1 MWKDYSSSFIRKNR
15 SSSVSTMVAALI
27 ATFFLSLLCSI
38 FYNIWIYDIEEIVL
52 NEGDWQ
58 GRIIAELNETDLL
71 FINNMSNVEKV
82 VVNEKMSEM
91 YGVSDEEVIF
101 EQDSEFND
109 DISVV
114 DIYFQN
120 PRTIYK
126 DMTLIADGL
135 GLDEEE
141 ITYNYQLLSMYFIRI
156 PNDTAPRL
164 ILPIY
169 AAIVLIVAVSLVM
182 VIHNSFA
189 VSMNTRIKQL
199 GILSGIGATPGQI
212 CSCLMQ
218 EAAVLCVVPI
228 VIGTLLGAAGG
239 FGAVSMMNLLAGEM
253 TGRHEVYFRYH
264 PYIFA
269 LTVLISLL
277 TVLISAWIPA
287 GKLARL
293 TPLEAVRGNNE
304 TVLIRRKH
312 SRLLFLLFGIEGE
325 LAGNSL
331 KSQKKALRTSAL
343 SLTLSFFGFTI
354 MLCFFKLSEIS
365 TSYTY
370 FARYQDVWDVMATVK
385 DVRIE
390 KFDLIEELKEAENVR
405 GADSCVIYQKVQMP
419 SYVNQNRISE
429 EVGALGGLKNLAGV
443 DNVAGTEDLAGIENA
458 ERAEA
463 LTGIGLLTGKT
474 DSVSNEELYCIQAP
488 IVILDDEGFMEY
500 CRQAG
505 IEPGLDGAIII
516 NRIWDSIN
524 SNFRYRKYIPFLKE
538 DQSSTILQDNIEI
551 PVLGYTQKT
560 PVLREEY
567 DDYALVHV
575 MPLSL
580 WKNVSNQ
587 AIQKGILI
595 DDEPDVYIRILGN
608 VDLGLE
614 ETAAGIIGQKYEV
627 ETENRIQDKITN
639 DRLIWG
645 YKVIMGVFCALLAV
659 IGIANVFSYTMGFL
673 RLRRREFARYA
684 SVGMTPAGMKKMF
697 FIEIMVIAGRPV
709 LITLPLTVVFMEI
722 MIKASYLNPMEFW
735 TQAPFIPVFIFI
747 AAIFGFVALGYYIG
761 GKQILRSNLA
771 EALRSEI

>member
-15 SSSVSTMVAALI
+15 SSSVSIMVAALI

-58 GRIIAELNETDLL
+58 GRIIAGLDETDIL
-71 FINNMSNVEKV
+71 FVNNISNVEKV
-82 VVNEKMSEM
+82 VVKEKINERS
-91 YGVSDEEVIF
+91 GLSDEEIVSG
-101 EQDSEFND
+101 QNSEIKD
-109 DISVV
+109 DISIV

-126 DMTLIADGL
+126 DMRLIADGL
-135 GLDEEE
+135 GLEDTE

-156 PNDTAPRL
+156 PNDPAPRL
-164 ILPIY
+164 ILPFY
-169 AAIVLIVAVSLVM
+169 AAIVFIAAISLVV

-189 VSMNTRIKQL
+189 VSMNARIKQL

-212 CSCLMQ
+212 CSSLIQ
-218 EAAVLCVVPI
+218 EAAVLCIVPI
-228 VIGTLLGAAGG
+228 VFGTLLGVAGG
-239 FGAVSMMNLLAGEM
+239 FGAFSMMDLLAGEM
-253 TGRHEVYFRYH
+253 TGRHDTHFRYH
-264 PYIFA
+264 PYVLA
-269 LTVLISLL
+269 LTILISLL

-287 GKLARL
+287 GKLAKL
-293 TPLEAVRGNNE
+293 TPLEAVRGNYE
-304 TVLIRRKH
+304 TAMIRRKH

-354 MLCFFKLSEIS
+354 MLCFFKLSDIS

-390 KFDLIEELKEAENVR
+390 EFDLIEELKEAENDQ
-405 GADSCVIYQKVQMP
+405 GADSCVIYQKLQLL
-419 SYVNQNRISE
+419 SYVNQNWMSE
-429 EVGALGGLKNLAGV
+429 EVDALGGLETLAGV
-443 DNVAGTEDLAGIENA
+443 EKLAGTENLEGAEDFTGLGI
-458 ERAEA
+458 
-463 LTGIGLLTGKT
+463 LPGDGG
-474 DSVSNEELYCIQAP
+474 SVGNEEMYCIEAP
-488 IVILDDEGFMEY
+488 IVILDDEGFIEY
-500 CRQAG
+500 CCQAG
-505 IEPGLDGAIII
+505 IEPALNGAVII

-524 SNFRYRKYIPFLKE
+524 SNFRYPKYIPFVKE
-538 DQSSTILQDNIEI
+538 DQSRTILQKNIEI
-551 PVLGYTQKT
+551 PVLGYTQNV

-580 WKNVSNQ
+580 WKNVSKQ
-587 AIQKGILI
+587 ALRKGLLI
-595 DDEPDVYIRILGN
+595 DAKPEVYIRILGN
-608 VDLGLE
+608 MDLGLE
-614 ETAAGIIGQKYEV
+614 ETAAEIIRQKYEV
-627 ETENRIQDKITN
+627 ETENRIQKKITN

-645 YKVIMGVFCALLAV
+645 YKMIVGAFCALLAI

-684 SVGMTPAGMKKMF
+684 SVGMTPGSMKKMF

-709 LITLPLTVVFMEI
+709 LITLPLTVIFTEL
-722 MIKASYLNPMEFW
+722 MIEASYLNPREFW
-735 TQAPFIPVFIFI
+735 MQAPYIPVFIFI
-747 AAIFGFVALGYYIG
+747 IAIFGFVALGYYIG

>member
-1 MWKDYSSSFIRKNR
+1 MWKDYSSSFIKKNR
-15 SSSVSTMVAALI
+15 ASSVSIMVAALI
-27 ATFFLSLLCSI
+27 ATFFLSLLCSV
-38 FYNIWIYDIEEIVL
+38 FYNIWVYDIEEIIL

-58 GRIIAELNETDLL
+58 GRISAELDEADLL
-71 FINNMSNVEKV
+71 FINNISNVEKV
-82 VVNEKMSEM
+82 VVNGELS
-91 YGVSDEEVIF
+91 I
-101 EQDSEFND
+101 
-109 DISVV
+109 V

-126 DMTLIADGL
+126 DMRLIADGL
-135 GLDEEE
+135 GLGEGE
-141 ITYNYQLLSMYFIRI
+141 ITYNHQLLSMYFIRI

-164 ILPIY
+164 ILPLY
-169 AAIVLIVAVSLVM
+169 AAIVLIVAISLVM

-189 VSMNTRIKQL
+189 VSMNARIKQL

-218 EAAVLCVVPI
+218 EAAALCIVPI
-228 VIGTLLGAAGG
+228 VIGTLLGVAGG

-253 TGRHEVYFRYH
+253 MGRHDVYFRYH

-269 LTVLISLL
+269 LTILISLL
-277 TVLISAWIPA
+277 TVLISAWIPT
-287 GKLARL
+287 GKVAKL

-304 TVLIRRKH
+304 TALIRRKH
-312 SRLLFLLFGIEGE
+312 SRLLSLLFGIEGE

-365 TSYTY
+365 TNYTY

-385 DVRIE
+385 DIRIE
-390 KFDLIEELKEAENVR
+390 EFDLIGELKEAER
-405 GADSCVIYQKVQMP
+405 IQGAENCVIYQKAEML
-419 SYVNQNRISE
+419 SYVDQTCISE
-429 EVGALGGLKNLAGV
+429 EINALGGL
-443 DNVAGTEDLAGIENA
+443 
-458 ERAEA
+458 RA
-463 LTGIGLLTGKT
+463 LTGVENLAEAENMTGAENLARAEDLTELDIMSG
-474 DSVSNEELYCIQAP
+474 DSESAGNEELYCVRTP
-488 IVILDDEGFMEY
+488 IVIMDDEGFIEY
-500 CRQAG
+500 CSQAG

-538 DQSSTILQDNIEI
+538 DQSSTILQDKIEI
-551 PVLGYTQKT
+551 PVLGYTQKV

-580 WKNVSNQ
+580 WKNVSKQ

-595 DDEPDVYIRILGN
+595 DAEPDIYVRILGN

-627 ETENRIQDKITN
+627 EIENRIQEKITN

-645 YKVIMGVFCALLAV
+645 YKVIMGVFCALLAI

-673 RLRRREFARYA
+673 RMRRREFARYA

-709 LITLPLTVVFMEI
+709 LITLPLTVIFVEL

-735 TQAPFIPVFIFI
+735 AQAPFIPVFIFI
-747 AAIFGFVALGYYIG
+747 AAIFGFVVLAYYIG
-761 GKQILRSNLA
+761 GKQILRINLA
-771 EALRSEI
+771 ESLRSEI

>member
-1 MWKDYSSSFIRKNR
+1 MWKDYSSSFFRKNR
-15 SSSVSTMVAALI
+15 SSSVSIMVAALI

-58 GRIIAELNETDLL
+58 GRISAELDEADLL

-82 VVNEKMSEM
+82 VVNGEL
-91 YGVSDEEVIF
+91 D
-101 EQDSEFND
+101 
-109 DISVV
+109 VV

-120 PRTIYK
+120 PGTIYK
-126 DMTLIADGL
+126 DMTLIGDGL
-135 GLDEEE
+135 GLKEEE

-156 PNDTAPRL
+156 PDDPAPRL
-164 ILPIY
+164 ILPLY
-169 AAIVLIVAVSLVM
+169 AAIMFIVAISLVM

-189 VSMNTRIKQL
+189 VSMNARIKQL

-218 EAAVLCVVPI
+218 EAAALCVVPI
-228 VIGTLLGAAGG
+228 VIGTLLGVAGS

-253 TGRHEVYFRYH
+253 TGRHDVDFRYH
-264 PYIFA
+264 PYVFA
-269 LTVLISLL
+269 MTILISLL

-287 GKLARL
+287 EKLAKL
-293 TPLEAVRGNNE
+293 TPLQAVRGNNE
-304 TVLIRRKH
+304 YELIKRKH
-312 SRLLFLLFGIEGE
+312 SRLLFFLFGIEGE

-370 FARYQDVWDVMATVK
+370 FAKYQDVWDVMAVVK

-390 KFDLIEELKEAENVR
+390 EFDLIGELKEAETVK
-405 GADSCVIYQKVQMP
+405 GADSCVIYQKAQAI
-419 SYVNQNRISE
+419 SYVNESWISE
-429 EVGALGGLKNLAGV
+429 EVAALGGLENL
-443 DNVAGTEDLAGIENA
+443 TELEILNEN
-458 ERAEA
+458 
-463 LTGIGLLTGKT
+463 T
-474 DSVSNEELYCIQAP
+474 DSMSNEVLSCVQAP
-488 IVILDDEGFMEY
+488 IVILDDEGFLDY
-500 CRQAG
+500 CEQAG

-538 DQSSTILQDNIEI
+538 DQSSTIMQDNIEI
-551 PVLGYTQKT
+551 PVLGYTQKV

-580 WKNVSNQ
+580 WKSVSKH
-587 AIQKGILI
+587 ALQKGVLI
-595 DDEPDVYIRILGN
+595 DIEADAYVRILGN

-614 ETAAGIIGQKYEV
+614 ETAAEIIGQKYEV
-627 ETENRIQDKITN
+627 ETENRIQEKITN
-639 DRLIWG
+639 DKLIWG

-673 RLRRREFARYA
+673 SLRRREFARYA

-697 FIEIMVIAGRPV
+697 FIEIMVIAGRPM
-709 LITLPLTVVFMEI
+709 LITLPLTVVFVEL

-747 AAIFGFVALGYYIG
+747 AAIFGFVALAYYIG
-761 GKQILRSNLA
+761 GKQILRINLA
-771 EALRSEI
+771 ESLRSEI

>member
-1 MWKDYSSSFIRKNR
+1 M
-15 SSSVSTMVAALI
+15 
-27 ATFFLSLLCSI
+27 
-38 FYNIWIYDIEEIVL
+38 

-58 GRIIAELNETDLL
+58 GRINAELDETDLL
-71 FINNMSNVEKV
+71 FINNISNVEKI
-82 VVNEKMSEM
+82 VVNEKINERA
-91 YGVSDEEVIF
+91 GVLDEEIIS
-101 EQDSEFND
+101 EQNSEFKDNM
-109 DISVV
+109 SVV

-135 GLDEEE
+135 SLKDEE
-141 ITYNYQLLSMYFIRI
+141 IAYNYQLLSMYFIRI
-156 PNDTAPRL
+156 PNDPAPRL
-164 ILPIY
+164 ILPLY
-169 AAIVLIVAVSLVM
+169 AAIVLIVAISLVM

-189 VSMNTRIKQL
+189 VSMNARIKQL

-218 EAAVLCVVPI
+218 EAAALCVVPI
-228 VIGTLLGAAGG
+228 VIGTLLGVAGG

-253 TGRHEVYFRYH
+253 TGRHDVGFRYH
-264 PYIFA
+264 PYVFA
-269 LTVLISLL
+269 MTILISLL

-287 GKLARL
+287 GKLAKL
-293 TPLEAVRGNNE
+293 TPLQAVRGNNE
-304 TVLIRRKH
+304 SVMIRRKH

-390 KFDLIEELKEAENVR
+390 EFDLIEELKEAETAK
-405 GADSCVIYQKVQMP
+405 GADSCVIYQKAKAL
-419 SYVNQNRISE
+419 SYVKETCISE
-429 EVGALGGLKNLAGV
+429 EVNALGGLK
-443 DNVAGTEDLAGIENA
+443 I
-458 ERAEA
+458 
-463 LTGIGLLTGKT
+463 LTGLE
-474 DSVSNEELYCIQAP
+474 NQAVQTP
-488 IVILDDEGFMEY
+488 IVILDDEGFMDY
-500 CRQAG
+500 CRQTG

-538 DQSSTILQDNIEI
+538 DRSSTILQDNIEI
-551 PVLGYTQKT
+551 PVLGYAQKE
-560 PVLREEY
+560 PILREEY

-575 MPLSL
+575 IPLSL
-580 WKNVSNQ
+580 WKNVSKQ
-587 AIQKGILI
+587 ALQKGVLI
-595 DDEPDVYIRILGN
+595 DIEADAYVRILGN

-614 ETAAGIIGQKYEV
+614 ETAAEIIGQKYEV
-627 ETENRIQDKITN
+627 ETENRIQEKITN

-684 SVGMTPAGMKKMF
+684 SVGMTPDGMKKMF

-709 LITLPLTVVFMEI
+709 LITLPLTVIFVEL

-735 TQAPFIPVFIFI
+735 MQAPFIPVFIFI
-747 AAIFGFVALGYYIG
+747 AAIFGFVALAYYIG

>member
-1 MWKDYSSSFIRKNR
+1 MWKDYSSSFIKKNR
-15 SSSVSTMVAALI
+15 SSSVSIMVAALI
-27 ATFFLSLLCSI
+27 TTFFLSLLCSI
-38 FYNIWIYDIEEIVL
+38 FYNIWIYDIEDIVL

-58 GRIIAELNETDLL
+58 GRISAELDETDLL
-71 FINNMSNVEKV
+71 FINNMSNVDNV
-82 VVNEKMSEM
+82 VVNGEL
-91 YGVSDEEVIF
+91 
-101 EQDSEFND
+101 
-109 DISVV
+109 SVV

-126 DMTLIADGL
+126 DMTLIADRL
-135 GLDEEE
+135 GLEDTE

-156 PNDTAPRL
+156 PNDPAPRL
-164 ILPIY
+164 ILPFY
-169 AAIVLIVAVSLVM
+169 AVIVFVVAISLVM

-189 VSMNTRIKQL
+189 VSMNARIKQL

-218 EAAVLCVVPI
+218 EAAALCVVPI
-228 VIGTLLGAAGG
+228 LFGTLLGVAGG
-239 FGAVSMMNLLAGEM
+239 FGALSMMNLLAGEM
-253 TGRHEVYFRYH
+253 TGRHDVYFRYH

-287 GKLARL
+287 GKLAKL

-304 TVLIRRKH
+304 SVRIRRKH
-312 SRLLFLLFGIEGE
+312 SRLLFWLFGIEGE

-354 MLCFFKLSEIS
+354 MLCFLKLSEIS

-370 FARYQDVWDVMATVK
+370 FARYQDVWDVMAAVK
-385 DVRIE
+385 GVRIE
-390 KFDLIEELKEAENVR
+390 EFDLIGKLKEAER
-405 GADSCVIYQKVQMP
+405 DQGAENCVIYQKAQMM
-419 SYVNQNRISE
+419 SYVNQTWISE
-429 EVGALGGLKNLAGV
+429 EVDALGGVKNLAGV
-443 DNVAGTEDLAGIENA
+443 DNVAGAED
-458 ERAEA
+458 
-463 LTGIGLLTGKT
+463 LTGIEISTGNT
-474 DSVSNEELYCIQAP
+474 DSAGNEELYCVQAP
-488 IVILDDEGFMEY
+488 IVILDDEGFIEY
-500 CRQAG
+500 CGHAG

-524 SNFRYRKYIPFLKE
+524 SNFRYPKYIPFLKE
-538 DQSSTILQDNIEI
+538 DQSSTIMQDNIEI
-551 PVLGYTQKT
+551 PVLGYTQKV

-580 WKNVSNQ
+580 WKNVSKQ
-587 AIQKGILI
+587 ALQKGILI
-595 DDEPDVYIRILGN
+595 DVEPDVYVRILGN
-608 VDLGLE
+608 LDLGLE
-614 ETAAGIIGQKYEV
+614 ETAAGMIGQQYEV
-627 ETENRIQDKITN
+627 ETENRIQEKITN

-645 YKVIMGVFCALLAV
+645 YKVILGVFCALLAI

-684 SVGMTPAGMKKMF
+684 SVGMTPDGMKKMF
-697 FIEIMVIAGRPV
+697 FIEVMVIAGRP
-709 LITLPLTVVFMEI
+709 LFITLPLTVVLVEL

-735 TQAPFIPVFIFI
+735 VQAPFIPVFIFI
-747 AAIFGFVALGYYIG
+747 AAIFGFVALAYYIG
-761 GKQILRSNLA
+761 GKRILRSNLA

>member
-15 SSSVSTMVAALI
+15 SSSVSIMVAVLI

-58 GRIIAELNETDLL
+58 GRISAELDETDLL

-82 VVNEKMSEM
+82 VVNDKISEM
-91 YGVSDEEVIF
+91 SGVSDEEIIS
-101 EQDSEFND
+101 EQNSEFKEN
-109 DISVV
+109 ISVV

-156 PNDTAPRL
+156 PNDPAPRL
-164 ILPIY
+164 ILPLY

-189 VSMNTRIKQL
+189 VSMNARIKQL

-228 VIGTLLGAAGG
+228 VIATLLGVAGG

-253 TGRHEVYFRYH
+253 TGRHDVYFRYN
-264 PYIFA
+264 PYVFV
-269 LTVLISLL
+269 LTILISLL

-312 SRLLFLLFGIEGE
+312 SRLLSLFFGIEGE

-390 KFDLIEELKEAENVR
+390 EFDLIEELKEAENVR
-405 GADSCVIYQKVQMP
+405 GADSCVIYQKAQMS
-419 SYVNQNRISE
+419 SYVDQSWISE
-429 EVGALGGLKNLAGV
+429 EVDALGGLKNLAGV
-443 DNVAGTEDLAGIENA
+443 ENLA
-458 ERAEA
+458 
-463 LTGIGLLTGKT
+463 
-474 DSVSNEELYCIQAP
+474 VQAP
-488 IVILDDEGFMEY
+488 IVILDDEEFIEY
-500 CRQAG
+500 CEQVD
-505 IEPGLDGAIII
+505 IEAGLDGAIII

-538 DQSSTILQDNIEI
+538 DRSSTILQENIEI

-560 PVLREEY
+560 PILREEY

-595 DDEPDVYIRILGN
+595 DVEPDVYIRILGN

-627 ETENRIQDKITN
+627 ESGNRIQEKITN

-684 SVGMTPAGMKKMF
+684 SVGMTLAGMKKMF

-709 LITLPLTVVFMEI
+709 LITLPLTVIFVEL

-747 AAIFGFVALGYYIG
+747 AAIFGFVALAYYIG
-761 GKQILRSNLA
+761 GKQILRINLA

>member
-1 MWKDYSSSFIRKNR
+1 MWKDYSSSFISKNR
-15 SSSVSTMVAALI
+15 ASSVSIMVEALI
-27 ATFFLSLLCSI
+27 ATFFLSLLCTI
-38 FYNIWIYDIEEIVL
+38 FYNTWIYDIEEIVL

-58 GRIIAELNETDLL
+58 GRIIAELDETDIL
-71 FINNMSNVEKV
+71 FVKNISNVEKV
-82 VVNEKMSEM
+82 VVNEKLNGRS
-91 YGVSDEEVIF
+91 GVSYDEIISG
-101 EQDSEFND
+101 QKSEFKNE
-109 DISVV
+109 ISVI

-126 DMTLIADGL
+126 DMALIADGL
-135 GLDEEE
+135 GLEDTE

-156 PNDTAPRL
+156 PNDPAPRL
-164 ILPIY
+164 ILPLY
-169 AAIVLIVAVSLVM
+169 AAIVFIVVISLVM

-189 VSMNTRIKQL
+189 VSMNARIKQL

-212 CSCLMQ
+212 CTCLIQ
-218 EAAVLCVVPI
+218 EAAVLCVAPI
-228 VIGTLLGAAGG
+228 VIGTLFGVVGG
-239 FGAVSMMNLLAGEM
+239 FGAINMMNLLAGEM
-253 TGRHEVYFRYH
+253 TGRHDVYFRYH
-264 PYIFA
+264 PYVFA
-269 LTVLISLL
+269 FTILISLL

-287 GKLARL
+287 EKLAKL

-304 TVLIRRKH
+304 TALIRRKH
-312 SRLLFLLFGIEGE
+312 SRLLFLFFGIEGE

-343 SLTLSFFGFTI
+343 SLTLSFFGFTL

-390 KFDLIEELKEAENVR
+390 EFDLSGELKEAETAQ
-405 GADSCVIYQKVQMP
+405 GADSCVIYQKAQTS
-419 SYVNQNRISE
+419 SYVNQTSMSE
-429 EVGALGGLKNLAGV
+429 EVGALGGLKALAGVKNLAEAENLAG
-443 DNVAGTEDLAGIENA
+443 A
-458 ERAEA
+458 EE
-463 LTGIGLLTGKT
+463 LTGLEITAKGGGGAG
-474 DSVSNEELYCIQAP
+474 NEELYCVQTP
-488 IVILDDEGFMEY
+488 IVIMDDEGFMEY
-500 CRQAG
+500 CRLAG

-551 PVLGYTQKT
+551 PVLGYTQKV

-580 WKNVSNQ
+580 WKSVSEQ
-587 AIQKGILI
+587 ALQKGVLI
-595 DDEPDVYIRILGN
+595 DAEPDVYVRILGN
-608 VDLGLE
+608 VNLGLE
-614 ETAAGIIGQKYEV
+614 ETAVEIIGQKYEV
-627 ETENRIQDKITN
+627 ETENRIQEKITN
-639 DRLIWG
+639 DKLIWG
-645 YKVIMGVFCALLAV
+645 YKVIMGVFCALLAI

-709 LITLPLTVVFMEI
+709 LITLPLTVIFVEL

-735 TQAPFIPVFIFI
+735 AQAPFIPVFIFI
-747 AAIFGFVALGYYIG
+747 AAIFGFVALAYYIG

-771 EALRSEI
+771 ESLRSEI

>member
-15 SSSVSTMVAALI
+15 ASSVSIMVAALI

-38 FYNIWIYDIEEIVL
+38 FYNIWVYDIEEIVL

-58 GRIIAELNETDLL
+58 GRISAELDEADLF
-71 FINNMSNVEKV
+71 FINNISNVGKV
-82 VVNEKMSEM
+82 VVNGEL
-91 YGVSDEEVIF
+91 
-101 EQDSEFND
+101 
-109 DISVV
+109 SVA

-135 GLDEEE
+135 GLEDTE

-164 ILPIY
+164 ILPFY
-169 AAIVLIVAVSLVM
+169 AAIVFLVALSLVM

-189 VSMNTRIKQL
+189 VSMNARIKQL

-218 EAAVLCVVPI
+218 EAAALCIVPI
-228 VIGTLLGAAGG
+228 VFGTLLGVAGG

-253 TGRHEVYFRYH
+253 TGRHGIYFRYH
-264 PYIFA
+264 PYIFM

-287 GKLARL
+287 GKLAKL
-293 TPLEAVRGNNE
+293 TPLAAVRGNHE
-304 TVLIRRKH
+304 SMLIRRKH
-312 SRLLFLLFGIEGE
+312 SHLLFLLFGIEGE

-354 MLCFFKLSEIS
+354 MLCFFKLSGIS

-370 FARYQDVWDVMATVK
+370 FARYQDVWDVMAIVK
-385 DVRIE
+385 NVRIE
-390 KFDLIEELKEAENVR
+390 DFDLIGELKDAERDQGAEN
-405 GADSCVIYQKVQMP
+405 CVIYQKAQMT
-419 SYVNQNRISE
+419 SYVNQTCISE
-429 EVGALGGLKNLAGV
+429 EVDALGGLKTLAGV
-443 DNVAGTEDLAGIENA
+443 ENVTEAENLSVAEDLTGLDILA
-458 ERAEA
+458 E
-463 LTGIGLLTGKT
+463 
-474 DSVSNEELYCIQAP
+474 DSGSVGNEELYCVQAP
-488 IVILDDEGFMEY
+488 IVILDDEGFIEY

-505 IEPGLDGAIII
+505 VEPGLGGAIII

-524 SNFRYRKYIPFLKE
+524 SNFRYRKYVPFLKE
-538 DQSSTILQDNIEI
+538 GQSSTILQGNMEI
-551 PVLGYTQKT
+551 PVLGYTQKE

-575 MPLSL
+575 MPLSM
-580 WKNVSNQ
+580 WKNVSKQ
-587 AIQKGILI
+587 ALQKGILI
-595 DDEPDVYIRILGN
+595 DAEPDVYIRILGN
-608 VDLGLE
+608 IDLELE

-627 ETENRIQDKITN
+627 ETENRIQEKITN

-645 YKVIMGVFCALLAV
+645 YKVIIGVFCALLAV

-684 SVGMTPAGMKKMF
+684 SVGMTPGSMKKMF

-709 LITLPLTVVFMEI
+709 LITLPLTVVITEL
-722 MIKASYLNPMEFW
+722 MIEASYLNPMEFW
-735 TQAPFIPVFIFI
+735 VQAPFIPVFIFI
-747 AAIFGFVALGYYIG
+747 IAIFGFVALAYYIG